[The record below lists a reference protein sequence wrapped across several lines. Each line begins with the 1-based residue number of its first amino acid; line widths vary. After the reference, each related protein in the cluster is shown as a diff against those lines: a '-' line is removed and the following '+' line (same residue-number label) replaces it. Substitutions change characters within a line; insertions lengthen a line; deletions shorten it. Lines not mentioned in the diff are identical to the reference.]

1 MFMCTSSS
9 AGFDLLL
16 HGIETVDDLFGLVGR
31 DDALTAQHT
40 GMGLGTADVLGI
52 EGAVIGL
59 GIGIGGHG
67 FFGTFGE
74 AADPALIGAHGTIS
88 LPREGPVYALRRAMT
103 GGRKRR
109 RPVRDADGAAFR
121 MEKTGRTG
129 LPVRRGEDLLA
140 QLVLDRGVHAD
151 AVNIPN
157 LPPYE
162 KDGEKVYPP
171 IFKGLKSTWEQDGKP
186 ASMDYAQFIRH
197 LVIAEREKVLG
208 KEPLDQQVG
217 NAEKKAKQGVS
228 GKDAPAKET
237 QR

>member
-1 MFMCTSSS
+1 MGGALLPGRQAVGHEQAEGQAHLVVAAAAGVQLFAHVADDLGEAGLDVHVHVFQRRFPDKG

-31 DDALTAQHT
+31 DDALTAQHA

-67 FFGTFGE
+67 FSGAFGE
-74 AADPALIGAHGTIS
+74 AAAPALIGAHGKIS

-121 MEKTGRTG
+121 MEKNG
-129 LPVRRGEDLLA
+129 
-140 QLVLDRGVHAD
+140 AD
-151 AVNIPN
+151 GSPR
-157 LPPYE
+157 PP
-162 KDGEKVYPP
+162 
-171 IFKGLKSTWEQDGKP
+171 
-186 ASMDYAQFIRH
+186 
-197 LVIAEREKVLG
+197 
-208 KEPLDQQVG
+208 
-217 NAEKKAKQGVS
+217 
-228 GKDAPAKET
+228 
-237 QR
+237 